1 MSDSSPAPRR
11 SPRQWSRSPDRN
23 RDNELSAF
31 LSENRNNELL
41 HLEALAAAQAEHE
54 RVREAAIRAFQT
66 HELKEQN
73 RRLREQQ
80 ERIREE
86 QRKEEERIRNE
97 ERLRAEEE
105 RLRALRAK
113 TVPKL
118 PPEPEVAKSTST
130 LTSPV
135 ASAFASAT
143 TTTTKQKEPQAQQQQ
158 QQQPPPQVNGSLAAK
173 PAAQPPQTQPT
184 QQPTQLPNPF
194 QRVAQ
199 QQQQQQPPP
208 QQNGVSAA
216 PKPPQTSTAPAPT
229 APRAAATGPDRYVEI
244 HQNLKKLRAS
254 LAEQAKS
261 SPPLK
266 QRLGNMR
273 RELRKNLGQL
283 VGEKGGNKTQVC
295 VSLPFI
301 VQEAT
306 LEADLSS

>member
-11 SPRQWSRSPDRN
+11 SRQWSSPDR
-23 RDNELSAF
+23 DDLSAF

-54 RVREAAIRAFQT
+54 RVREAAIRAYQT
-66 HELKEQN
+66 HELKEKN

-97 ERLRAEEE
+97 ERLRLEEE

-118 PPEPEVAKSTST
+118 PPEPEVAPST

-135 ASAFASAT
+135 ASAFAPA
-143 TTTTKQKEPQAQQQQ
+143 KQKEPQSLQP
-158 QQQPPPQVNGSLAAK
+158 PPPQVNGSSGAK
-173 PAAQPPQTQPT
+173 PAAQPLSPLVPQPPPQTQPAQQST
-184 QQPTQLPNPF
+184 QPSNPF
-194 QRVAQ
+194 QRLAQPTQ
-199 QQQQQQPPP
+199 QQQQLQQQ
-208 QQNGVSAA
+208 QQNGVSTAS
-216 PKPPQTSTAPAPT
+216 KPPQASAAPAPT
-229 APRAAATGPDRYVEI
+229 APRAAPGLDRYVEI

-283 VGEKGGNKTQVC
+283 VGEKGGNKTQVRC
-295 VSLPFI
+295 L
-301 VQEAT
+301 
-306 LEADLSS
+306 